1 MEVFSYIRENV
12 SALEVAKR
20 YGCNILKY
28 DKMLCISHSE
38 KTPSLS
44 FKGQNFHCFGCG
56 IGGSCIDF
64 VMYLFNI
71 DKFAAIKKINEDFG
85 LGLKIGNLTRAE
97 ANKMLLERKKYK
109 ETQQRL
115 KKFNLIYND
124 ILFKLFYLEKEYNRI
139 ISDFIK
145 DSKDEI
151 NEEAL
156 LFLINRAFKYQVKV
170 EQMLDARD
178 SQEEK
183 LVLFKKYRKE
193 FLEIYGK

>member
-44 FKGQNFHCFGCG
+44 FKGQNFHCVGCG

-64 VMYLFNI
+64 VMYLVNI
-71 DKFAAIKKINEDFG
+71 DKLAAIKKINEDFG

-124 ILFKLFYLEKEYNRI
+124 ILFKLFDLEKEYDKI

-145 DSKDEI
+145 ASKDKI
-151 NEEAL
+151 NEETL
-156 LFLINRAFKYQVKV
+156 LFLINRAFKYKIKI